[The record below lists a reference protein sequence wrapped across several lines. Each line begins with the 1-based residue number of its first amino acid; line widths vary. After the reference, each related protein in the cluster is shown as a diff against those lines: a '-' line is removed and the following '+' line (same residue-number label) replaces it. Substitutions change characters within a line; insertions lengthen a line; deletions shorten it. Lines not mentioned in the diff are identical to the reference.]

1 MRNTDHLGI
10 RVVFPT
16 GPHGDLCSDAARE
29 LEGLLVGARRHES
42 DFKRDCSR
50 PQLHVTAWFT
60 QPRSRA
66 RASHPLDRHA
76 PVAA

>member
-1 MRNTDHLGI
+1 MRNTDHLAI

-16 GPHGDLCSDAARE
+16 GPHGDLSSDDARD
-29 LEGLLVGARRHES
+29 LERLLACARRHVL
-42 DFKRDCSR
+42 DFKRDGSR